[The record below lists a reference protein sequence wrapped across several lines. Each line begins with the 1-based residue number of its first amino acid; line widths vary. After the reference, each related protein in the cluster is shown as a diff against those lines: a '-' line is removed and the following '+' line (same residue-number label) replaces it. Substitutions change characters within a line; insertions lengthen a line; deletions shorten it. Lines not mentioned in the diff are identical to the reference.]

1 MMKRILSS
9 ESKEIWKIK
18 TGSGPIC
25 RFLERRESFRYPTE
39 SAYRIWERST
49 LFWNIFIPSKSK
61 KKQTPRN
68 ATWTK
73 KYSTFERVTCS
84 RNILRGEK
92 KRNKN
97 YKIFL
102 VTNER
107 LHVFKDKWS
116 YLAIVHM
123 LHVTILFLNEMQ
135 VKHNLLYI
143 EFGPW
148 SSLVNVEAPLIPEP
162 NETSARQRLSG
173 GSGSTS

>member
-9 ESKEIWKIK
+9 ESKEIWKIE

-68 ATWTK
+68 ATWIK

-92 KRNKN
+92 KET
-97 YKIFL
+97 KIIKYFSLQTKDCTFL
-102 VTNER
+102 KINGLTSRSCTCCTWRYYFWMKCRSSTISFISNLDREV
-107 LHVFKDKWS
+107 LLW
-116 YLAIVHM
+116 M
-123 LHVTILFLNEMQ
+123 L
-135 VKHNLLYI
+135 KHH
-143 EFGPW
+143 
-148 SSLVNVEAPLIPEP
+148 
-162 NETSARQRLSG
+162 
-173 GSGSTS
+173 

>member
-1 MMKRILSS
+1 MSQRK
-9 ESKEIWKIK
+9 
-18 TGSGPIC
+18 
-25 RFLERRESFRYPTE
+25 F
-39 SAYRIWERST
+39 ERSRQEVVRFVVSSSDGNPLDILRNLPIESENVPRCSGTFLFHPNLRKNT
-49 LFWNIFIPSKSK
+49 L
-61 KKQTPRN
+61 PRN

-102 VTNER
+102 VRNER
-107 LHVFKDKWS
+107 SHVFKDKWS